1 MKVSPSPGSPR
12 SALGPKGCPDAFQML
27 PRPSQGAPKVPP
39 GASRERPGSAQEPP
53 RAAPGGPKE
62 RPGAPNRPFD
72 PPKSTP
78 NRRRER
84 KSRFLV
90 KLRSKSAPGTVFGTI
105 SEQSFD
111 RKRVADSAPTSR
123 KSRIGTCVA
132 DYGEHA
138 FRTGKTISG
147 RMFARS
153 RLRVSS
159 ARKRRETKQNRVRN
173 MRCDAP
179 APAIVL
185 NTIFD
190 RKIIENLPK
199 SIQNRPGSPPR
210 TPRAP
215 S

>member
-1 MKVSPSPGSPR
+1 
-12 SALGPKGCPDAFQML
+12 ML
-27 PRPSQGAPKVPP
+27 P
-39 GASRERPGSAQEPP
+39 GASRERPESAQGPP
-53 RAAPGGPKE
+53 RATPGGPKE

-105 SEQSFD
+105 FEQSFD
-111 RKRVADSAPTSR
+111 RKRVANSAPTSR
-123 KSRIGTCVA
+123 KSRIGACVA
-132 DYGEHA
+132 DYAEHA
-138 FRTGKTISG
+138 FRMVKTISE
-147 RMFARS
+147 RMFGQKQ
-153 RLRVSS
+153 LRVSS
-159 ARKRRETKQNRVRN
+159 AQNRRNTKQNQLRN
-173 MRCDAP
+173 LRCDTP
-179 APAIVL
+179 ARATVR

-190 RKIIENLPK
+190 RKIMQNLPK
-199 SIQNRPGSPPR
+199 SAQNRSGSPPR